1 MALAN
6 EYTFLAAVQK
16 AEGVRQV
23 AKAAAFT
30 AQAVAGSIPPANQ
43 AAYVTALEAADNA
56 YITSVNSAASTAG
69 AVGTVN
75 GAQTGP
81 AGQAF
86 IACCWLGFGMYG
98 MGPTPGASPSAT
110 FGNVSTP

>member
-6 EYTFLAAVQK
+6 EYTFFQAVAK

-23 AKAAAFT
+23 ARAAAFT
-30 AQAVAGSIPPANQ
+30 AQATNGSIPPANQ

-56 YITSVNSAASTAG
+56 YVTSVNSAASTAG
-69 AVGTVN
+69 AVGTVI
-75 GAQTGP
+75 GGQTGP

-98 MGPTPGASPSAT
+98 LGPVGPCGTAT
-110 FGNVSTP
+110 FGNVATP